1 MCVCVCQMKFL
12 LSSESNIIYKKI
24 NKQGITLSSEVYLNI
39 SEQMDELKFC
49 LRSSPL
55 SAACSLLMAS
65 FNLFLRALFLARAP
79 PTRLLVSTTASS
91 LPVEKKAKEGQAGQR
106 SRGAGQ
112 GVCVWSNLSQ
122 RKKFWFV
129 PWKWSEVK
137 VVQSCP
143 TLCDSMHYIV
153 HGILQARMLEWVA
166 YPFSSGSSWP
176 RNQTGVSCI
185 AGGFFINWAISE
197 APCTMQS
204 SVISWIW
211 YKHRMPILESG
222 ISVKT

>member
-1 MCVCVCQMKFL
+1 MKFL

-91 LPVEKKAKEGQAGQR
+91 LPVEKKAKEGQVGQR
-106 SRGAGQ
+106 SRGVGQ
-112 GVCVWSNLSQ
+112 GVCVCGQICFNEKNSGLYHGN
-122 RKKFWFV
+122 
-129 PWKWSEVK
+129 EVK
-137 VVQSCP
+137 
-143 TLCDSMHYIV
+143 
-153 HGILQARMLEWVA
+153 
-166 YPFSSGSSWP
+166 
-176 RNQTGVSCI
+176 
-185 AGGFFINWAISE
+185 
-197 APCTMQS
+197 
-204 SVISWIW
+204 
-211 YKHRMPILESG
+211 
-222 ISVKT
+222 